1 MMKMKMMMMMM
12 LRTLL
17 MIVMINLAVSSEDA
31 RHKGNTESEYK
42 FVYINIFRYV
52 A

>member
-31 RHKGNTESEYK
+31 RHKETLNQNTNL
-42 FVYINIFRYV
+42 FT
-52 A
+52 